1 MLPREG
7 MRMHCS
13 QAHMLVQHVHRMA
26 QLPRE
31 HGAVAGMHPVLQA
44 AKRGV
49 ALRCYICLGLRGCSV
64 CGVVQLDN
72 ARREDRAH
80 RSLDYDSHLGLERDP
95 ITREI
100 TQTASHT

>member
-1 MLPREG
+1 
-7 MRMHCS
+7 
-13 QAHMLVQHVHRMA
+13 
-26 QLPRE
+26 
-31 HGAVAGMHPVLQA
+31 
-44 AKRGV
+44 
-49 ALRCYICLGLRGCSV
+49 V